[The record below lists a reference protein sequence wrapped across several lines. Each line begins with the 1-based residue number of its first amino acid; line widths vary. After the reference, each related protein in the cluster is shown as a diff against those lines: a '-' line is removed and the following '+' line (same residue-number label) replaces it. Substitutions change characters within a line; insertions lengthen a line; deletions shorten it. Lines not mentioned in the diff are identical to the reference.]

1 MTDELGNPG
10 QQAPPAQP
18 PAPGAGPPA
27 TGPGAAPPRRASG
40 AVRKTV
46 LTTWETIWYV
56 LGCIWFGASYLTK
69 VPAKKAMQDF
79 GLCQMTSAEQAWYI
93 VLCIWF
99 GMGYFAKI
107 PTAVAGGTGTE
118 VPVPGPVELPLG
130 TPFIPF

>member
-1 MTDELGNPG
+1 M
-10 QQAPPAQP
+10 
-18 PAPGAGPPA
+18 
-27 TGPGAAPPRRASG
+27 
-40 AVRKTV
+40 RKTV

-79 GLCQMTSAEQAWYI
+79 GLCQMTLAEQAWYI

-107 PTAVAGGTGTE
+107 PTAKALS
-118 VPVPGPVELPLG
+118 ELPLVQSQG
-130 TPFIPF
+130 SAAYAPPR